1 MTDNIKIADTHV
13 PEAKEMRKVYTE
25 TMIELADKNENVVAL
40 DADLTSCIG
49 MGPFIEKYPEKMFN
63 CGIQEANMMGVA
75 AGLSA
80 VGKIPFVH
88 TFGPFATRRSFDQV
102 FLSCGYTKSNVK
114 IIGSDPGVTAMY
126 NGGTHM
132 PFEDLALMRV
142 VPEMTVFDPSDS
154 TMLKDLMIQMADLYG
169 VFYTRV
175 LRKSA
180 TKIYEDGSKFEIGKA
195 AKIRDGKDATIIA
208 NGVVMVPNA
217 IKAADILAEEGIT
230 VRILDMF
237 TLKPI
242 DKEAIIEAAKDTGA
256 IITAENHNVINGLAS
271 AVSEVIVECDCLV
284 PMGKIGVMDR
294 FGQVGSLDYLIKE
307 YGLTAEDIVSEVKRT
322 IKRKK

>member
-1 MTDNIKIADTHV
+1 MAKVHAA
-13 PEAKEMRKVYTE
+13 EAKEMRKVYTE
-25 TMIELADKNENVVAL
+25 TMIELADANENIVAL

-49 MGPFIEKYPEKMFN
+49 IKPFIDKYPERMFN
-63 CGIQEANMMGVA
+63 CGIQEANMMGIA

-102 FLSCGYTKSNVK
+102 FLSCSYTKSNVK
-114 IIGSDPGVTAMY
+114 IAGSDPGVTAMY

-154 TMLKDLMIQMADLYG
+154 TMLKDLMIQMADIYG

-217 IKAADILAEEGIT
+217 IKAADILAEEGIS

-242 DKEAIIEAAKDTGA
+242 DKTAITEAAKDTGA

-271 AVSEVIVECDCLV
+271 AVSEVIVESDYLV
-284 PMGKIGVMDR
+284 PMGKVGVMDR
-294 FGQVGSLDYLIKE
+294 FGQVGSLDCLIKE